1 MTDYTLKL
9 KKEECMGLIE
19 ILELCRKED
28 EDESTVELRNKIKSQ
43 FRAQFDKIEN
53 SEHVTA
59 EDVLKNAATVMG
71 PSFCET
77 CD

>member
-1 MTDYTLKL
+1 MNDYTLKL

-19 ILELCRKED
+19 ILELFRKED
-28 EDESTVELRNKIKSQ
+28 EDESTVELRNKIK
-43 FRAQFDKIEN
+43 AQFQTQFDEIEN
-53 SEHVTA
+53 SEPVTK
-59 EDVLKNAATVMG
+59 EDVLKNAATIMG